1 MRKVLLECKNC
12 KGQDKID
19 MAILKGIGYFWQ
31 CSKCSKAQYY
41 KPIPGPDK
49 RRRLCYPIACRKG
62 E

>member
-1 MRKVLLECKNC
+1 MKVLIECENC
-12 KGQDKID
+12 KERYKMDIV
-19 MAILKGIGYFWQ
+19 ILRGVGYFW
-31 CSKCSKAQYY
+31 KCEKCGLQQYY